1 MSDQSKQ
8 DDRKAAA
15 QKKRAVQ
22 LQRVVCICKG
32 IPLRKVLPA
41 VQRSTT
47 IAEVNRRAG
56 TGQGGCQGRRCGPRI
71 KTLLSKAK
79 AQRLSKK

>member
-1 MSDQSKQ
+1 MSKPDKK
-8 DDRKAAA
+8 KARIL
-15 QKKRAVQ
+15 K

-41 VQRSTT
+41 VQRSRT

-71 KTLLSKAK
+71 KILLAK
-79 AQRLSKK
+79 TQQLSKK